1 QAEQVRARLGYMPQ
15 AFSLYPD
22 LTVMENLRF
31 FADINGVPREKQ
43 NSRIEELLEFA
54 RLTEFTARRSE
65 NLSGGMRK
73 KLALACALIHDPK
86 ILLLDEPTTGMDPV
100 SRRELW
106 RLLSKVIQQGVT
118 VLVSTPYMDEAE
130 RCNTVSIINQGRIL
144 ISGAPAELEAQLPFQ
159 VVEIKAKPRRTLRQV
174 VGQSEGVLSWRAV
187 GDRLRLSVKEAEKIQ
202 SCLAADLKKAG
213 AEALAEFGR
222 KAAALEERFSE
233 LRAFIGEARAKDE
246 AAHEASAAR
255 FHRRAD
261 DLEKKISGFGNSL
274 ELLSL
279 KGEEAVKQLSAAGA
293 KVDNMAE
300 ILGRLDPEKYEIHL
314 KELAG
319 ELTGIRQAFKEQAD
333 HFWEKFLDF
342 NLIAENFKAESK
354 ALGHGLEKVVS
365 GNERLLAAAFDNIGA
380 IIDKALRSFMT
391 GLQEKNREQFA
402 RLSAN
407 YDGALTTL
415 SKVGS
420 VCSSIEQVSKRL
432 GGYENTLKTFV
443 LQVGGDRLTSLT
455 GVSGIVVRENFG
467 AINAMA
473 GDLKREKEYLEAA
486 RKEIADK
493 TSRVLKGDA
502 GAAAETP

>member
-1 QAEQVRARLGYMPQ
+1 MTPNFDIKKNRGPHNSDSVFSSITPQPAAARQEPRPAAAPAATPEQVTALKARLDSLEKHLTELAEKKPAIPAAPGPDPAAALGVRLDSLEKNMAAQAAEFAKYGLALQNTAAAQAAELKRYGLAVQNMAAALDERRKSSELDRRMHEQLESSWARAR
-15 AFSLYPD
+15 
-22 LTVMENLRF
+22 
-31 FADINGVPREKQ
+31 
-43 NSRIEELLEFA
+43 ELE
-54 RLTEFTARRSE
+54 
-65 NLSGGMRK
+65 K
-73 KLALACALIHDPK
+73 KLEEAYK
-86 ILLLDEPTTGMDPV
+86 ISM
-100 SRRELW
+100 
-106 RLLSKVIQQGVT
+106 
-118 VLVSTPYMDEAE
+118 
-130 RCNTVSIINQGRIL
+130 
-144 ISGAPAELEAQLPFQ
+144 EAQS
-159 VVEIKAKPRRTLRQV
+159 K
-174 VGQSEGVLSWRAV
+174 G
-187 GDRLRLSVKEAEKIQ
+187 KEE
-202 SCLAADLKKAG
+202 KKAG